1 MQFYQVG
8 AIFSDS
14 NGGDGS
20 LKMAYQTGHSSNDSD
35 ARNVSFTYTLW
46 LGTNVTENYTLYMVA
61 PR

>member
-20 LKMAYQTGHSSNDSD
+20 LKMTYQTGHSSNDSD